1 MRRLNIETLL
11 RANLVDLRRQC
22 KNGAR
27 VYIQAVDPLPDVEND
42 PDTLLRTFKML
53 AEQICEVNEPADR
66 VAFTFTMVEMDEAG
80 IESCIFADRPP
91 EGERY
96 ATTELN
102 YTGELLAALEAAPS
116 FEEIASSNDP
126 LLQLLATV
134 MRETSGVLRITSA
147 PGNQTRIALLFPPAL
162 DRKPVIVPDDDVEN
176 SGEVSVLVVDDEDFV
191 LVMVKTVLK
200 NAGFKVL
207 TAENGAAG
215 LETYRKASDEIDIVI
230 LDMML
235 PVLTGEQ
242 VHAEIRKLNNDV
254 PILVSSG
261 FTATEMDSEM
271 RDSPNTHF
279 LQKPYQPDLLVK
291 KLQGILTKS

>member
-27 VYIQAVDPLPDVEND
+27 VQIQAVDPLPDVEND
-42 PDTLLRTFKML
+42 PDTLLRIFKML
-53 AEQICEVNEPADR
+53 AEQVCEVNEPADK
-66 VAFTFTMVEMDEAG
+66 VAFTFTMVEMDEAS

-91 EGERY
+91 KGERY
-96 ATTELN
+96 ATTELS
-102 YTGELLAALEAAPS
+102 YSGDLLAALDAAPT
-116 FEEIASSNDP
+116 FEQIDSSNDP

-134 MRETSGVLRITSA
+134 MRETSCVLRITSA
-147 PGNQTRIALLFPPAL
+147 PGNQTRIALLCPPAQ
-162 DRKPVIVPDDDVEN
+162 DRKPVVVPDDDVVDSE
-176 SGEVSVLVVDDEDFV
+176 EVSVLVVDDEEFV

-200 NAGFKVL
+200 NAGFRVI

-215 LETYRKASDEIDIVI
+215 LETYREASDEIDVVI

-261 FTATEMDSEM
+261 FTSTEMDSEM
-271 RDSPNTHF
+271 QDSPNTHF

-291 KLQGILTKS
+291 KLKGIIADS